1 MITVTVDGMD
11 DYVAGLGRVADG
23 IGVRSGGL
31 ASLVE
36 LAGLQLLRFTFHDIE
51 VDSGRT
57 QGSLFFRHGGIQG
70 NSAVSAYLGTNVT
83 YAPYV
88 RDAAHTVQFF
98 KNAEETEGPAVAAA
112 FGVNVETVVNNA
124 FD

>member
-1 MITVTVDGMD
+1 MRITVDGLD
-11 DYVAGLGRVADG
+11 DYMAGLGNVADG
-23 IGVRSGGL
+23 IGIRNGGM
-31 ASLVE
+31 ANLVE
-36 LAGLQLLRFTFHDIE
+36 LAGLQLLRFTLSDIE

-57 QGSLFFRHGGIQG
+57 KGSLFFQQGGPRG
-70 NSAVSAYLGTNVT
+70 NSAVMAYLGTNVK

-112 FGVNVETVVNNA
+112 FGVNVEAVVNDA